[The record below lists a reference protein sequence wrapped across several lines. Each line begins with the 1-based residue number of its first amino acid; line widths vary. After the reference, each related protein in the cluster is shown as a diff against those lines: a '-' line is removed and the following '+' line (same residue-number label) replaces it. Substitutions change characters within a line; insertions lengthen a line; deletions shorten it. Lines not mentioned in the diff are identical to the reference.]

1 MFGDSFII
9 LITAKYFLIRY
20 RILLKY
26 FTKYEVKIA
35 NADFRG
41 HITVM
46 CDCTVYLPHKGVYI
60 RKYPPPW
67 GGLSADVIWRK
78 KYEKGEEKKEEN
90 VKEMEKRQNTKGK
103 LKLNR

>member
-9 LITAKYFLIRY
+9 LITAKYFLITY

-46 CDCTVYLPHKGVYI
+46 CDCTVYLPGHKGVYI

-78 KYEKGEEKKEEN
+78 KYETGEEKKEEN
-90 VKEMEKRQNTKGK
+90 VKEKGEKTEYKGEIEVK
-103 LKLNR
+103 